1 MKLLKRDQDSGKI
14 ISYTSDSNIKNE
26 GSLDI
31 AVLDGRYIRS
41 EFQIINTK
49 FSSLPDAINAE
60 KVVSKKISAI
70 KNQALL
76 PGEFEKITG
85 QPLPPNLLPEQ
96 IESLATKEYLKNISN
111 LIDTDSDNTFALQAK
126 IEELQQQLEHK
137 DSIISD
143 QLQSINNFDDVLSSI
158 AYERNIALNRSDRLR
173 EANIALQ
180 QQSDEILFRTEL
192 EVAKQRE
199 QSIKSSEDLKNS
211 LLIASDKTS
220 EVINLQTQFNDTKR
234 EIADIGLDIGDL
246 QSETAKIPVVIDAA
260 AIANNK
266 ADISLLRMSEANDKV
281 QDIEETDTPQDAF
294 DKVFPI

>member
-126 IEELQQQLEHK
+126 IEELKQQLEHK

>member
-211 LLIASDKTS
+211 LLIASDKSS
-220 EVINLQTQFNDTKR
+220 EVINLQTQVHDTKR

>member
-111 LIDTDSDNTFALQAK
+111 LIDTDSNNTFALQAK